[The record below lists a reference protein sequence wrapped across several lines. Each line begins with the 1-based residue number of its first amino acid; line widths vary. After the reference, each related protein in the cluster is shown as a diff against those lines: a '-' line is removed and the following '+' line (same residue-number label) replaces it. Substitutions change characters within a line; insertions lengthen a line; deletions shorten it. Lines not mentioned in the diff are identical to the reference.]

1 MKAARLIAVGALL
14 VSGWALYAKPV
25 KPAAPSP
32 QEIVAARQ
40 AGMALSAATLGGIR
54 NGSANAPS
62 LKAFTFQS
70 GGLAKWA
77 AAMPALFSATTK
89 AVPSRAKPEVWSDKA
104 GFAAKTADFA
114 DATRALAA
122 AAAADD
128 RPAFDAALARVGASC
143 KGCHDTYQAPPPAPP
158 KAG

>member
-1 MKAARLIAVGALL
+1 MKAARIIAASALL
-14 VSGWALYAKPV
+14 ASGWALYAKPA
-25 KPAAPSP
+25 KPSAPSP

-40 AGMALSAATLGGIR
+40 AGMALSAATFGAIR
-54 NGSANAPS
+54 NGSANAPAV
-62 LKAFTFQS
+62 KAFAFQT

-77 AAMPALFSATTK
+77 AAMPALFAASTK
-89 AVPSRAKPEVWSDKA
+89 EMPSRAKPEVWSDKA
-104 GFAAKTADFA
+104 GFAARTADFA
-114 DATRALAA
+114 DATKALAA

-143 KGCHDTYQAPPPAPP
+143 KGCHDTYQVQVPAPP